1 MISAEKASFITKKKQ
16 EKDKKDTTEK
26 DYKSFLKY
34 LNKKIKKECKKG
46 NDGYLLN
53 ITCSND
59 ILDRLKSDLKNI
71 GYTIII
77 IDNNTMRISWEE

>member
-1 MISAEKASFITKKKQ
+1 MISAAKALSMTKQKQ
-16 EKDKKDTTEK
+16 EKDKNDTTEK
-26 DYKSFLKY
+26 DYQSFLKY

-46 NDGYLLN
+46 NDDYLLN

-77 IDNNTMRISWEE
+77 IDNNTIRISWEE